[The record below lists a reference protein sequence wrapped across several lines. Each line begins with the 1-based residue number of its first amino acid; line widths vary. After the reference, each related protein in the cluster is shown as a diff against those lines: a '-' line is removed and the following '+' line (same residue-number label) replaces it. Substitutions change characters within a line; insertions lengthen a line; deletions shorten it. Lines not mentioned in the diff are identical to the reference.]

1 MWVGHNVC
9 VRALCMHIYVC
20 GGGVGGH
27 LSGLH
32 YFLSFLCGND
42 ADI

>member
-1 MWVGHNVC
+1 MDGSVC
-9 VRALCMHIYVC
+9 VCVCLCMHMYVW
-20 GGGVGGH
+20 GVGGH
-27 LSGLH
+27 LSALH